1 MELFA
6 GLIIAVLLG
15 GVIALIFLH
24 FGGRRNFFRTIRKA
38 PLKPITEVKHGELVR
53 IQGKVELVGEA
64 LIAPLSGRKCAYFLA
79 EVFER
84 RGNGLYGI
92 PVFQKSRMRGVK
104 FVIRNGKDI
113 AVLDSVSL
121 RERSVV
127 MDRKWESG
135 LFDNLSPSSKKFVH
149 SLGLASQEFF
159 GSNRR
164 LVLKEGVFEPGEKI
178 VVYGKGYWEY
188 SRKHGIDNNG
198 SKVLVMHPG
207 NEEAIYISDHPK
219 AAKD

>member
-1 MELFA
+1 MEA
-6 GLIIAVLLG
+6 IASLIITLLLG

-24 FGGRRNFFRTIRKA
+24 FGGRRNFFRTIRRA
-38 PLKPITEVKHGELVR
+38 PLKLINEVEHGELVR
-53 IQGKVELVGEA
+53 IQGKVELVGEP
-64 LIAPLSGRKCAYFLA
+64 LTAPLSGRKCAYFLA

-84 RGNGLYGI
+84 RGNGFVGI

-104 FVIRNGKDI
+104 FVIRNGDDI

-127 MDRKWESG
+127 MDRKWESS
-135 LFDNLSPSSKKFVH
+135 LFHNLSPSAKKFVH
-149 SLGLASQEFF
+149 SLGLTSEDFI
-159 GSNRR
+159 GINKR
-164 LVLKEGVFEPGEKI
+164 LTLKEGVFEPDEEL

-188 SRKHGIDNNG
+188 SRKHGLDSEE

-207 NEEAIYISDHPK
+207 NEEAIYISDNPK
-219 AAKD
+219 ALKG